1 MVFRKPV
8 FASVIPRGS
17 AIKCFPRLPLF
28 ARARECPVLYGWN
41 GTIPASSHKCSFPS
55 AQCPAVYQN
64 PCLLLPRPECCFR
77 FPVAPRGDCIG
88 GAHGPESIAY
98 PISQLLAQF
107 PNIRVGDDYYRGTV
121 VVSPVDDF
129 KQAFPCP
136 ITGLFRKRKKRL

>member
-8 FASVIPRGS
+8 FSSVIPRGGNQTLS
-17 AIKCFPRLPLF
+17 LALYSRTRGNVRFCTVETGLFPHPLINALSLRLNVRRYIKILAF
-28 ARARECPVLYGWN
+28 
-41 GTIPASSHKCSFPS
+41 S
-55 AQCPAVYQN
+55 
-64 PCLLLPRPECCFR
+64 CLGLNVACR

-88 GAHGPESIAY
+88 GAHGPDSIAY
-98 PISQLLAQF
+98 PIFQLLAQL
-107 PNIRVGDDYYRGTV
+107 PNIRVGGDYYRGAV